1 MQVSFLPE
9 LLRFWL
15 IRSDYQKTVGNLPL
29 AMVNQVRDLVS
40 NRKRKVQILN
50 GVDGV
55 LETGEML
62 VVLGPPG
69 SGCTTLLKTIA
80 GEQNGL
86 YLDEKTEMN
95 YRGELS
101 LIASSRHC

>member
-1 MQVSFLPE
+1 MCADSQ
-9 LLRFWL
+9 
-15 IRSDYQKTVGNLPL
+15 DYQKTVGNLPL
-29 AMVNQVRDLVS
+29 AMVNQARDLIS
-40 NRKRKVQILN
+40 SRKRKVQILN

-80 GEQNGL
+80 GEMNGL
-86 YLDEKTEMN
+86 YLDEATDMN
-95 YRGELS
+95 YRGEYS
-101 LIASSRHC
+101 HFARSCH